1 MILQEKNLLKKFKNI
16 GLIKLKITH
25 LKILVSILIFNFFNL
40 ILVVA
45 IAANKSDLIEKEQV
59 NEAEARKYAK
69 EMGALFKVTSACT
82 AAGIE
87 ELFRSIGCK
96 ILNPN
101 YSDEDEGKPVTPTQ
115 QPQTK
120 KDKKDDSKIKLDDKK
135 AIKKKEKKGFC

>member
-1 MILQEKNLLKKFKNI
+1 M
-16 GLIKLKITH
+16 
-25 LKILVSILIFNFFNL
+25 
-40 ILVVA
+40 
-45 IAANKSDLIEKEQV
+45 AANKSDLIEKEQV

>member
-1 MILQEKNLLKKFKNI
+1 M
-16 GLIKLKITH
+16 
-25 LKILVSILIFNFFNL
+25 
-40 ILVVA
+40 
-45 IAANKSDLIEKEQV
+45 AANKSDLIEKEQV

-101 YSDEDEGKPVTPTQ
+101 YSDEDDGKPVAPTQ

-120 KDKKDDSKIKLDDKK
+120 KDKKDDTKIKLDDKK

>member
-1 MILQEKNLLKKFKNI
+1 MKKFKNI
-16 GLIKLKITH
+16 GLIKLKIMH
-25 LKILVSILIFNFFNL
+25 PKILVSKLNFNYFCL

-45 IAANKSDLIEKEQV
+45 MAANKSDLIEKEQV

-69 EMGALFKVTSACT
+69 EVGALFKVTSACT

-101 YSDEDEGKPVTPTQ
+101 YTDEDEGKPVKPTQ
-115 QPQTK
+115 QPQPTK
-120 KDKKDDSKIKLDDKK
+120 NDKKDPKIKLGDKK
-135 AIKKKEKKGFC
+135 AEKKKEKKGFC

>member
-1 MILQEKNLLKKFKNI
+1 M
-16 GLIKLKITH
+16 
-25 LKILVSILIFNFFNL
+25 
-40 ILVVA
+40 
-45 IAANKSDLIEKEQV
+45 AANKSDLIEKEQV

-101 YSDEDEGKPVTPTQ
+101 YSDEDDGKPVTPIQ